1 MPRINP
7 PNCPFPILGL
17 FLAPWLLQ
25 GCGGLTAS
33 SSGGSPNPAPTPSSI
48 DVATYHYD
56 NMRSGQNTHE
66 TVLTTANTNPVKF
79 GKLGAFIVDGKVDAQ
94 PLYLSNVSIPGQGM
108 RNVLYVAATEHGRAF
123 DADSISGNTT
133 NPLWMVSTQ
142 LPGELP
148 SDDRGCGQVK
158 PEIGITSWQYRA
170 TGSIC
175 MPILCVLPGLP
186 KDVGQERSRVNA
198 ALTAELSCAPDSNCP
213 RLDLD

>member
-1 MPRINP
+1 MR
-7 PNCPFPILGL
+7 
-17 FLAPWLLQ
+17 
-25 GCGGLTAS
+25 TA
-33 SSGGSPNPAPTPSSI
+33 
-48 DVATYHYD
+48 
-56 NMRSGQNTHE
+56 
-66 TVLTTANTNPVKF
+66 LTTANVNPTKF
-79 GKLGAFIVDGKVDAQ
+79 GRLGAFIVDGKVDAQ
-94 PLYLSNVSIPGQGM
+94 PLYLPNLSIPGQGM

-148 SDDRGCGQVK
+148 SNERGCGQVK

-186 KDVGQERSRVNA
+186 KDVGQERSRVNE

-213 RLDLD
+213 RLRLGKGCRATDCL